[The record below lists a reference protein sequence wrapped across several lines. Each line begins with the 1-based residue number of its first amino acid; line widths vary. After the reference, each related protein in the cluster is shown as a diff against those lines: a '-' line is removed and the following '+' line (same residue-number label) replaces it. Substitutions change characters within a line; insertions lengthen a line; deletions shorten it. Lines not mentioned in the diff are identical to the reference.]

1 MSKLCW
7 RLLPIVLA
15 AGFGVNC
22 GAAVKAPEWVTVDA
36 DLSYGTRAENKL
48 DVYRS
53 KRQAASAKA
62 PAVILIHGGGWT
74 EGTKEA
80 VFNIF
85 ALPWLEKGFTVFNVE
100 YRLAKTAVA
109 PAAVEDVLLAAEW
122 VRNNATKY
130 GIDKNKIIASGDSAG
145 GHLALMVGLTPKQAK
160 LGPVGKI
167 AAVVNW
173 YGITDVQDQLE
184 GQNQRDYAVT
194 WVPASLP
201 DRQELARRV
210 SPITWAAKNDPPVLT
225 IHGDEDNVVPY
236 DHGVNMTKALRAAGS
251 DAELLPVTHG
261 GHGGFSKEQN
271 ASLWQLIF
279 NFLEKR
285 KLL

>member
-7 RLLPIVLA
+7 LLLPI
-15 AGFGVNC
+15 GFGAFLQAQVMPE
-22 GAAVKAPEWVTVDA
+22 VKAPDWVSVESNV
-36 DLSYGTRAENKL
+36 SYGSHPDNRL

-53 KRQAASAKA
+53 KRASAVAKS
-62 PAVILIHGGGWT
+62 PAVMMIHGGGW
-74 EGTKEA
+74 GGGSKEA
-80 VFNIF
+80 VFELYC
-85 ALPWLEKGFTVFNVE
+85 LPWLEKGFVVFNIE
-100 YRLAKTAVA
+100 YRLTKVAPA
-109 PAAVEDVLLAAEW
+109 PAAVEDALLAAEW
-122 VRNNATKY
+122 VRNNAAKY
-130 GIDKNKIIASGDSAG
+130 GFDKNKLIVSGDSAG

-160 LGPVGKI
+160 FGPIGKV

-184 GQNQRDYAVT
+184 GEHLREYAVN
-194 WVPASLP
+194 WVPATAP

-210 SPITWAAKNDPPVLT
+210 SPITWAAKNDPPVIT
-225 IHGDEDNVVPY
+225 IHGDEDPVVPY

-251 DAELLPVTHG
+251 DAELIPVTHG
-261 GHGGFSKEQN
+261 AHGRFSKEQY